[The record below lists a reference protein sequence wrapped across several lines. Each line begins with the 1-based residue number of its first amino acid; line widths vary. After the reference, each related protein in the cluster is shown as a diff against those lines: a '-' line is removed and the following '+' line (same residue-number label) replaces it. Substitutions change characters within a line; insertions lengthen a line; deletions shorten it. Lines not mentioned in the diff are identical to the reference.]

1 MFSSFSV
8 SELLSDLAADATSI
22 SLDFPDSGYDRLHAV
37 ITSLGIL
44 PESKRGRLVLVALM
58 VLASRVAKQ
67 KLGPLG
73 PIANFFNEVGE
84 DGVREEAKRIL
95 TALESPARP
104 RRKHRHHRRTT
115 ATPVVG
121 DALGAVN
128 DFFFPWMRMHR
139 GVSS

>member
-1 MFSSFSV
+1 MSASFSV
-8 SELLSDLAADATSI
+8 SELLSDLAADTASI
-22 SLDFPDSGYDRLHAV
+22 NLDFPDGGYDRLHAV
-37 ITSLGIL
+37 ISSLGIL

-58 VLASRVAKQ
+58 VLASRIAKQ

-95 TALESPARP
+95 TEIRSAQRT
-104 RRKHRHHRRTT
+104 HRHHHRRPAATT
-115 ATPVVG
+115 VVG

-128 DFFFPWMRMHR
+128 DFFFPWMRVHR